1 MPEVTGFKLG
11 SEQFPLHL
19 PITAYERNGL
29 GIDPYDFTLHVTID
43 NADNSHARRACRAA
57 WDEEP
62 KIGDAQAYWSACAL
76 RHA

>member
-11 SEQFPLHL
+11 V
-19 PITAYERNGL
+19 
-29 GIDPYDFTLHVTID
+29 DPYDFTLHVTID
-43 NADNSHARRACRAA
+43 NADNGNARRACRAA

-62 KIGDAQAYWSACAL
+62 KIGDAQAYWSACAP